1 MYAKQNAPA
10 LYARLKQLIRTSGVG
25 IRDFEN
31 AVKFTVNKAVEPEF
45 DDVQGEIALDGI
57 NLHGAVEPKDYQISI
72 EEGVIATS
80 FFNGNPVKTCLCH
93 QPVVITSRLENI
105 DSGMEMMEIAFMR
118 SHMTA
123 LNKTM
128 NPTRMTDEVRDK
140 LRDARLGQGK
150 CNGYSKIH
158 SKLAHRVIAEQ
169 ILGRPLSPE
178 EVVHHRDG
186 NRYNNVPDNL
196 VVFPTA
202 GDHTRHHNELRWFIR
217 QLKQEE
223 DYDESN

>member
-1 MYAKQNAPA
+1 MKKHYKCDWCG
-10 LYARLKQLIRTSGVG
+10 KE
-25 IRDFEN
+25 FE
-31 AVKFTVNKAVEPEF
+31 
-45 DDVQGEIALDGI
+45 
-57 NLHGAVEPKDYQISI
+57 
-72 EEGVIATS
+72 
-80 FFNGNPVKTCLCH
+80 
-93 QPVVITSRLENI
+93 RLECHMRGKKHSFCSRQCLADFSNKNKNP
-105 DSGMEMMEIAFMR
+105 SGYAELKEYINTR